1 MPPSDARMRKVVR
14 TPAGSF
20 LLGEMPRGCKLC
32 TKGAKL
38 VLFVTGL
45 CRRGCFYCPLSEKR
59 KGKDVVYANE
69 RPVKSPKEIIEEARA
84 MGALGTGI
92 TGGDPALRFDR
103 TLRYIRLLKRT
114 FGPKHHIH
122 MYCLDLTRAQLSRL
136 EASGLDE
143 LRFHTWDS
151 SPLERAMD
159 YEICSGVELPA
170 IPGKFEE
177 IKRVLIRLDEIGCKF
192 VNLNELEFSET
203 NWRALKAHGFVL
215 KHEESI
221 AVKGSQELA
230 LKVLSWAKRNTRLNV
245 HYCPSSLKDGVQLRN
260 RLLRRAKRTARPYEV
275 ITPEGTLW
283 LGIAY
288 GKKELEKE
296 RRKLIREF
304 GIPPSMVFFNR
315 QRKRLEMPPELAE
328 ELAGKVGGLKFA
340 LVEEYPTWDRLQTLF
355 LPLSHLRKE
364 EETICVK

>member
-1 MPPSDARMRKVVR
+1 MRKVSK

-20 LLGEMPRGCKLC
+20 VLGEMPRGCKLC
-32 TKGAKL
+32 IKGAKL

-59 KGKDVVYANE
+59 KGKDVIYANE
-69 RPVKSPKEIIEEARA
+69 RPVKSAKEIIEEARA

-92 TGGDPALRFDR
+92 TGGDPAIRFDR
-103 TLRYIRLLKRT
+103 TIRFIQLLKKT
-114 FGPKHHIH
+114 FGPRHHIH
-122 MYCLDLTRAQLSRL
+122 MYCLDLTRVQLSKL
-136 EASGLDE
+136 EKAGLDE
-143 LRFHTWDS
+143 LRFHTWD
-151 SPLERAMD
+151 PLPVERAMD
-159 YEICSGVELPA
+159 YDICVGVELPA

-177 IKRVLIRLDEIGCKF
+177 IRRLLSTLDDLGCRF

-203 NWRALKAHGFVL
+203 NWQALKSRGFVL

-230 LKVLSWAKRNTRLNV
+230 LKLLSWARRNTKLNI

-260 RLLRRAKRTARPYEV
+260 RLLRRAKRTAKPYEV

-283 LGIAY
+283 LGVAY
-288 GKKELEKE
+288 GEELEKK
-296 RRKLIREF
+296 RRRLIQEF
-304 GIPPSMVFFNR
+304 RIPPSMIFFNR
-315 QRKRLEMPPELAE
+315 ERKRLEMPPELAE
-328 ELAGKVGGLKFA
+328 KLAESVDELEFA

-355 LPLSHLRKE
+355 FPLQPFKKKRE
-364 EETICVK
+364 NNVC